1 MASNSRTPNT
11 GLAGL
16 LAQAKWSRAQFA
28 LIINRIGAE
37 AGLELHYDQSAVSHW
52 VAGTMPKDQV
62 RPLIVEAFARKLG
75 RPVTHSE
82 AGLPVVPSARF
93 SSSAGESPGRS
104 GRSGSGAAGPS
115 GPFGS
120 AGSVGS
126 SGVSGVSGTSGVN
139 TLEELVDMGR
149 ADMDPSRR
157 GLIAAGLFSAAVVV
171 PLFPDLAHAAAPS
184 TPAPGKRTVRIGAPQ
199 VQAVRTMTDRIAD
212 ILDELGGGHA
222 RPMAAAF
229 LVNTVMPWLK
239 AEAVESVRNDML
251 AAASDLVY
259 LTGWM
264 AMYERAHGLGQ
275 QYYLRALELAG
286 SAGDHVTYCRTLRG
300 MSLQASNLGY
310 GKRAL
315 ELADSAAEA
324 SPKAEPRLQAFLSGQ
339 QAHAAAMVGDKR
351 QAFGRLRQTEAALT
365 KADNR
370 RESIGGYDRTAYLFH
385 VSHVLYEF
393 KDLPGSI
400 TALQQSLQV
409 QQKHERQGR
418 VHFLA
423 VLAQR
428 QLELGHLEAACGS
441 WWQFLDDYE
450 HVSSARGDEHF
461 ETMRRRLRPYAK
473 TLAVRKLR
481 PRIDEIAALKG

>member
-1 MASNSRTPNT
+1 MASNSRHSRTPNA
-11 GLAGL
+11 GLASL
-16 LAQAKWSRAQFA
+16 LEQAKWSRAQFA
-28 LIINRIGAE
+28 QIINRIGAE
-37 AGLELHYDQSAVSHW
+37 AGLQLHYDQSAVSHW
-52 VAGTMPKDQV
+52 VAGTTPKEQV
-62 RPLIVEAFARKLG
+62 RPLIVEAFARKLR
-75 RPVTHSE
+75 RPVTHAE
-82 AGLPVVPSARF
+82 AGLPAAASAH
-93 SSSAGESPGRS
+93 APA
-104 GRSGSGAAGPS
+104 GSGVP
-115 GPFGS
+115 GS
-120 AGSVGS
+120 TV
-126 SGVSGVSGTSGVN
+126 TSGVN
-139 TLEELVDMGR
+139 TFEELVDMGR

-157 GLIAAGLFSAAVVV
+157 SLIAAGLFSAAIVV
-171 PLFPDLAHAAAPS
+171 PLFPDLAQAATPTTAP
-184 TPAPGKRTVRIGAPQ
+184 PGKRTARIGAPQ

-239 AEAVESVRNDML
+239 AEAPEGVRSDML
-251 AAASDLVY
+251 SAASDLVY

-275 QYYLRALELAG
+275 RYYLRALELAG
-286 SAGDHVTYCRTLRG
+286 AAEDHTTYCRTLRG

-324 SPKAEPRLQAFLSGQ
+324 SPKAGPRLRAFLSGQ
-339 QAHAAAMVGDKR
+339 QAHSAAMVGDKR
-351 QAFGRLRQTEAALT
+351 QAFSRLRETETALT

-370 RESIGGYDRTAYLFH
+370 RESVGGYDATAYLFH
-385 VSHVLYEF
+385 TSHVLYEF

-400 TALQQSLQV
+400 SALQQSLKA
-409 QQKHERQGR
+409 QQKNERQGR

-428 QLELGHLEAACGS
+428 QLELGHLDAACGS
-441 WWQFLDDYE
+441 WWQFLEDYE

-461 ETMRRRLRPYAK
+461 ETMQRRLKPYAK
-473 TLAVRKLR
+473 TQAVRRLR
-481 PRIDEIAALKG
+481 AKIDEVAVLKG